1 MKEIQ
6 EAIYKKIDDLFDDAQ
21 YIIMVWMKEV
31 AKREK
36 NREGT
41 ALGREERTNYEFRIE
56 LSGPSFRLRWFNIK
70 FVKRTGKGLKPLR
83 VAKPVSLGEFD
94 KVGIKKFPLAQDW
107 ELELI
112 QNVEKHASE
121 IRAQLKHLMK
131 AHQSIT
137 YAAKAAGI
145 SDFKPVPIKQ
155 RVTITKYSISEF
167 KQKM

>member
-6 EAIYKKIDDLFDDAQ
+6 QAIYKKIDDLFDDAQ
-21 YIIMVWMKEV
+21 YLIMVWMKEV

-36 NREGT
+36 HREGT

-56 LSGPSFRLRWFNIK
+56 LSGPSFRMRWFNVK
-70 FVKRTGKGLKPLR
+70 FVKRAGKAVR
-83 VAKPVSLGEFD
+83 ITKPVSLGESD
-94 KVGIKKFPLAQDW
+94 KVGSKKFPFAQDW
-107 ELELI
+107 EMELI
-112 QNVEKHASE
+112 LNVEEQASK

-131 AHQSIT
+131 AHQSLT

-167 KQKM
+167 KQKL